1 MTADDNAALDLRPPP
16 DSERPAPPKTQAA
29 ASPLVAGTPIEVT
42 VVVRRRAGATDPSGA
57 AVLTATEL
65 AAGSGADPADVE
77 LVVTTLTALG
87 AHVRSADP
95 ATRLIRLGGPAGR
108 RVDFSNSWPKS
119 SAGPLPGP
127 PGSRDPTI
135 GQVSGSWPAG
145 AGTRAPAARPGPVVA
160 DKIDWAPLDRSA
172 CHSGSL
178 LFGAL

>member
-108 RVDFSNSWPKS
+108 PSEADQ
-119 SAGPLPGP
+119 
-127 PGSRDPTI
+127 PGS
-135 GQVSGSWPAG
+135 G
-145 AGTRAPAARPGPVVA
+145 
-160 DKIDWAPLDRSA
+160 
-172 CHSGSL
+172 
-178 LFGAL
+178 